1 MILIS
6 CASIFYGRISDMSIS
21 KKSFLER
28 PVSVLFVCLGNICRS
43 PTAHGVFE
51 KHVLELGLSDLISI
65 DSAATA
71 AFHIGSPPDP
81 RTISAAAARGYDLS
95 QQISRQICLE
105 DFYHFD
111 FILPMD
117 RMNLG
122 NLKAL
127 QPKDFKGQLALFMD
141 FSKQRQYSQV
151 PDPYTDGPEGFEL
164 VLNLVEDASQGL
176 LEHIRRE
183 KLQA

>member
-1 MILIS
+1 MTT
-6 CASIFYGRISDMSIS
+6 R
-21 KKSFLER
+21 
-28 PVSVLFVCLGNICRS
+28 VLFVCMGNICRS

-51 KHVLELGLSDLISI
+51 QQIISAGLADRILV

-71 AFHIGSPPDP
+71 AFHVGNPPDP
-81 RTISAAAARGYDLS
+81 RTVRAAAKRGYDLS
-95 QQISRQICLE
+95 HQRARQVHPD
-105 DFYHFD
+105 DFYKFD

-122 NLKAL
+122 NLRAL
-127 QPKDFKGQLALFMD
+127 QPKDFKGHLSLFMD

-151 PDPYTDGPEGFEL
+151 PDPYSDGPEGFEL
-164 VLNLVEDASQGL
+164 VLDLVEDAARGL

-183 KLQA
+183 KIRD

>member
-1 MILIS
+1 
-6 CASIFYGRISDMSIS
+6 MSVS
-21 KKSFLER
+21 ENKKQ
-28 PVSVLFVCLGNICRS
+28 VSVLFVCMGNICRS

-51 KHVLELGLSDLISI
+51 KHVLESGLSDRIRI

-71 AFHIGSPPDP
+71 AFHVGNPPDP
-81 RTISAAAARGYDLS
+81 RTIHAAATRGYDLS
-95 QQISRQICLE
+95 QQISRQVCPE
-105 DFYHFD
+105 DFNHFD

-127 QPKDFKGQLALFMD
+127 QPKDFKGHLALFMD

-151 PDPYTDGPEGFEL
+151 PDPYSDGPEGFEL

-183 KLQA
+183 KLKADF